1 MVRRIL
7 RKKDILVILFLAFL
21 TPLFYY
27 KLGQSSLVSWD
38 EAWYADIARN
48 ILLSGNWF
56 QLNFNANPFFDHPPF
71 GFWLIAIS
79 EKIFGFNELGARFA
93 PALAGILSI
102 FTLYFLGK
110 ELFNRYIGILAAV
123 ALPSATWFLYRARS
137 GNLDTILTFLFLLT
151 LFLILKSSKEKN
163 YLNLLAI
170 SFSLLVLTKTVIPFT
185 ILPVLVLIFWGN
197 KIYKIKDWIFPTLIF
212 LVLFGGWYWTQY
224 QIKSDFHKHYLHIG
238 TPGITLETS
247 YLENLKL
254 MKDYLYAGIGKWF
267 WPGVISLGLGL
278 FLRQKRFYILAV
290 FFLSFFIPFIF
301 SAKGQIWHL
310 IPLHP
315 ILVLSSVGFSY
326 VFLEKLIR
334 KKVLVFFVLGIE
346 VFYLSFIQIK
356 QSWYQFIDIP
366 AFVSD
371 EAILSKEAK
380 NYPQD
385 VLYIDGDFTPAA
397 VFYSEKKVS
406 QIWFDAIPGILSKG
420 ESILLITKQERLDG
434 AEIPDDWYDIIK
446 KDRDRILIKSKKDA
460 RIAFKFI
467 KT

>member
-1 MVRRIL
+1 MESLL
-7 RKKDILVILFLAFL
+7 RKKDILVILFLSLFA
-21 TPLFYY
+21 PLFYY
-27 KLGQSSLVSWD
+27 KLGQTSLVSWD

-56 QLNFNANPFFDHPPF
+56 HLKFNGSLFLDHPFF

-93 PALAGILSI
+93 PALSGMFSI
-102 FTLYFLGK
+102 FILYFLGK
-110 ELFNRYIGILAAV
+110 ELFNRYVGILAAV

-151 LFLILKSSKEKN
+151 LFFALKASKEKK
-163 YLNLLAI
+163 YLILFAI
-170 SFSLLVLTKTVIPFT
+170 SFVLLALTKTVIPFT
-185 ILPVLVLIFWGN
+185 ILPVLILIFWGN
-197 KIYKIKDWIFPTLIF
+197 KIYKIKDWIFPIF
-212 LVLFGGWYWTQY
+212 TFIVLFGGWFWFQY
-224 QIKSDFHKHYLHIG
+224 SVIPDFYKHYLQIG
-238 TPGITLETS
+238 MPGINLETS
-247 YLENLKL
+247 YLGNLKL
-254 MKDYLYAGIGKWF
+254 MKDYLYVGVGKWF

-278 FLRQKRFYILAV
+278 ILRQKRFYILAI
-290 FFLSFFIPFIF
+290 FFLSFFTPFIF
-301 SAKGQIWHL
+301 STKGHIWHL

-315 ILVLSSVGFSY
+315 ILILSSIGFSY
-326 VFLEKLIR
+326 IFLKKIIK
-334 KKVLVFFVLGIE
+334 KKVLLFIILGVG

-356 QSWYQFIDIP
+356 QSWHQFIDIP

-371 EAILSKEAK
+371 EAILSRETK

-406 QIWFDAIPGILSKG
+406 QIWFGGIQDLFTIE

-434 AEIPDDWYDIIK
+434 AEIPKDWYEIIRQ
-446 KDRDRILIKSKKDA
+446 DRDRILIKSKEN
-460 RIAFKFI
+460 
-467 KT
+467 